1 MRPKLELESTQAGI
15 SLPEPVYPWFQVAWD
30 IAQEK
35 TGCSEVEL
43 IAMYAD
49 LASKAE
55 GGSSEGQA
63 LTSEVSQRLTSLTAQ
78 LGLTS
83 NHLSVYSR
91 KVTQT
96 ELATEIANALLTG
109 GLSGYSR
116 DGSLIHHV
124 QSLGLLNPARK
135 VFVRPSQVNRFL
147 AARGHNFQWNPV
159 QTDNGEVG
167 SVDAGKSL
175 SGGLGRN
182 QGGVE
187 TSDLAH
193 AFKGIGHAEAS
204 WKKVLGKPPK
214 WLSVSRCVNGR
225 RGGRDREARWDPIA
239 FGLAVKHKYKIP
251 LNRIRARFQTIA
263 ALKPWLDRW
272 KEAEATYYPDE

>member
-1 MRPKLELESTQAGI
+1 LNIESTQPA
-15 SLPEPVYPWFQVAWD
+15 SNSPEPVYPWFQVAWD
-30 IAQEK
+30 IAQGK
-35 TGCSEVEL
+35 TGCSEEEL
-43 IAMYAD
+43 VSIYAD

-55 GGSSEGQA
+55 GGSYEGQA
-63 LTSEVSQRLTSLTAQ
+63 LASEVSQRLTSLTAQ

-96 ELATEIANALLTG
+96 ELATEIANALLNRR
-109 GLSGYSR
+109 LRGYSR

-124 QSLGLLNPARK
+124 QSLGLLNPART

-147 AARGHNFQWNPV
+147 AKRGHNFQWNPMRIEDGV
-159 QTDNGEVG
+159 VSAKDFGKP
-167 SVDAGKSL
+167 SAGW
-175 SGGLGRN
+175 LG
-182 QGGVE
+182 QDSYGVE

-193 AFKGIGHAEAS
+193 AFNGIGRPEAS
-204 WKKVLGKPPK
+204 WKKVLGRPPK
-214 WLSVSRCVNGR
+214 WLSVSRCAKGK
-225 RGGRDREARWDPIA
+225 RGGRNREARWDPIA

-272 KEAEATYYPDE
+272 KEAEAFYYPDE